1 MSKWKVS
8 DVELSD
14 FLSNLE
20 RNYPP
25 KWYIRAL
32 ASDLQDARK
41 ELEEAKKDSVWL
53 DAPEDATFASVHHC
67 VTSGQPYKPDVA
79 RFYHR
84 TLPKTSKQELID
96 KFSEKNALAM
106 KCANLSK
113 EILEA
118 FVKEYEE
125 VMKPLDK

>member
-1 MSKWKVS
+1 MGKRSVS

-14 FLSNLE
+14 FLDNLE

-25 KWYIRAL
+25 KWFIRAI
-32 ASDLQDARK
+32 AQELQGARK
-41 ELEEAKKDSVWL
+41 EQEEAKKDSVWR
-53 DAPEDATFASVHHC
+53 DAPDYANEAVVYYKEPETMYFHSEDRVIYT
-67 VTSGQPYKPDVA
+67 
-79 RFYHR
+79 R

-96 KFSEKNALAM
+96 KFTEKNALAM

-118 FVKEYEE
+118 FAKEYEE

>member
-1 MSKWKVS
+1 MGKCNVS

-14 FLSNLE
+14 FLDNLE

-25 KWYIRAL
+25 KWYIRVIAQ
-32 ASDLQDARK
+32 DLQDARK
-41 ELEEAKKDSVWL
+41 ELEAAKKDSVWR
-53 DAPEDATFASVHHC
+53 DAPEDATFAGVQHC
-67 VTSGQPYKPDVA
+67 ITSGQPYKPKMTH
-79 RFYHR
+79 FYHR
-84 TLPKTSKQELID
+84 EVPKTPKQKLID
-96 KFSEKNALAM
+96 KFAEKNALAM

-125 VMKPLDK
+125 VVKK